1 MLDVFAWIVLA
12 MLVVC
17 TVTVI
22 LFLAALPGR
31 VARERGHP
39 SAQAVS
45 VAGWVT
51 LLTGFTLWPIALI
64 WAYLDIPASRRG
76 ETRP

>member
-1 MLDVFAWIVLA
+1 MLDVFAWIVLIVV
-12 MLVVC
+12 VVC

-31 VARERGHP
+31 IARERGHP

-45 VAGWVT
+45 VAGWAAV
-51 LLTGFTLWPIALI
+51 LTGFTLWPVALV
-64 WAYLDIPASRRG
+64 WAYLDIPRVSG
-76 ETRP
+76 SETPQ